1 MQKNYININ
10 INILQI
16 TKKILLLAYFIL
28 FVLGNS
34 YSQDLKV
41 SIATDKKEVLI
52 GDYVELTLNATWTDA
67 SDCRFPTFADT
78 LGKWDVI
85 SISEIQKKQ
94 VEDQKAASQKI
105 IIAGYDSAFF
115 TIPQLPFKVKNKT
128 VLSDSLQVLV
138 KTVPVDTSKQ
148 IMPIADII
156 SVPNRW
162 YDNWYYFIPVLL
174 ILLGLGLYF
183 YFKNRK
189 KKPTQP
195 PVPKILKKPHEFA
208 LENLQALYDKQLWQA
223 GENKLYYIELT
234 DILRTYIEDRFQVSA
249 LELTTDELMY
259 EFNKKVKKYNE
270 PKENL
275 KKILLV
281 ADMVKFAKMEPQ
293 ATDNEAAFLRAK
305 QFINDTIP
313 APVVENVSSNNIQKK
328 GGKR

>member
-1 MQKNYININ
+1 MQKNHININ

-16 TKKILLLAYFIL
+16 IKKILLLACFVLFI
-28 FVLGNS
+28 LGNS

-67 SDCRFPTFADT
+67 SDCSFPTFADT
-78 LGKWDVI
+78 LGNWDVI

-128 VLSDSLQVLV
+128 VLADSLQVLV

-156 SVPNRW
+156 SVPDRW
-162 YDNWYYFIPVLL
+162 YDYWYYFIPVLL

-195 PVPKILKKPHEFA
+195 PVPKLLKKPHEIA

-270 PKENL
+270 PKQNL

-313 APVVENVSSNNIQKK
+313 TPIVENVATNNIQKK